1 MSRTEISQIVFT
13 GPSRA
18 ECLDAAGLERVGT
31 EKPAP
36 GGNAPAQAP
45 PEAGEIVI
53 RTDHTL
59 ISPGTELA
67 WFSAM
72 QREVAGDAF
81 TYPVYTGYCHSGTV
95 VACGRGV
102 EAFAEGDRV
111 VTGAGHVSHV
121 RVATTR
127 ELQVDHG
134 DLRRPI
140 GTVPA
145 EVPAE
150 LAPFAKIGEIAATA
164 VRIADFSLGE
174 KVLVLG
180 LGMVGNLTAQLFQ
193 LAGADVLAAD
203 LSDFRLEK
211 ARACGIRRTVN
222 PSVTDLQQE
231 VNGWTKGLGADV
243 TVESAGNSRLLL
255 QSVHYTRRLGDII
268 ILGTPRKAHELNP
281 TPDLWQ
287 AHMKGITMKGAL
299 RCLFYPLHES
309 RLSRRSV
316 ERDLGEILRLMAAG
330 TLHVAPLH
338 THTFR
343 PAECQQA
350 YSDLMD
356 ARDTAIGATFDW
368 TGGDGGAAGHRG
380 AGEPSAPGGR
390 R

>member
-1 MSRTEISQIVFT
+1 MATTDYHQIVFT
-13 GPSRA
+13 GPSQA
-18 ECLDAAGLERVGT
+18 EYLDSPGLEWVGK

-36 GGNAPAQAP
+36 GDGRPAHAAPGR
-45 PEAGEIVI
+45 GEILI

-95 VACGRGV
+95 VACGEGV
-102 EAFAEGDRV
+102 QAFAEGDRV

-121 RVATTR
+121 RVATSR
-127 ELQVDHG
+127 ELEVDHS

-145 EVPAE
+145 EVPAA

-174 KVLVLG
+174 KVLILG
-180 LGMVGNLTAQLFQ
+180 LGMVGNLAAQLFQ

-203 LSDFRLEK
+203 LSDFRIEK
-211 ARACGIRRTVN
+211 ARACGVRRVVN
-222 PSVTDLQQE
+222 SGATDLQKE
-231 VNGWTKGLGADV
+231 VDEWTHGLGADV

-268 ILGTPRKAHELNP
+268 VLGTPRKAHELNP

-287 AHMKGITMKGAL
+287 AHMKGITIKGAL

-316 ERDLGEILRLMAAG
+316 ERDLHEVLRLMAAG
-330 TLHVAPLH
+330 SLQVAPLH
-338 THTFR
+338 THTFL
-343 PAECQQA
+343 PTECQSA
-350 YSDLMD
+350 YSDLME

-368 TGGDGGAAGHRG
+368 AGAGRAGAGAAGG
-380 AGEPSAPGGR
+380 AGAGS
-390 R
+390 